1 MIDMQGVFQLVTIY
15 KYVLLFSQYICSTVQ
30 ITISYHEIKTHSFL
44 LFLIKL
50 HSDLKAHIY
59 RQENSAQQAN
69 MLK

>member
-1 MIDMQGVFQLVTIY
+1 MQGVFQLVTIY
-15 KYVLLFSQYICSTVQ
+15 KYVLFFQYIGLTVQ

-50 HSDLKAHIY
+50 YHSDLKAHIY

-69 MLK
+69 TLK